1 MSLYSNNCYS
11 GSNNIYFNMPP
22 IMSDGRNYST
32 WQPESII
39 NQDLQQKSGLSSNW
53 EYRRY
58 LQKNANDIMKYNQMD
73 TVQSS
78 GNYSINYN
86 NGTNN
91 KNNNNNNNNNSPF
104 IFTSTH
110 DKSIPSYA
118 YNNSDLKQNYLS
130 REQLNARLI
139 SPSIPTNNF

>member
-1 MSLYSNNCYS
+1 
-11 GSNNIYFNMPP
+11 MPP